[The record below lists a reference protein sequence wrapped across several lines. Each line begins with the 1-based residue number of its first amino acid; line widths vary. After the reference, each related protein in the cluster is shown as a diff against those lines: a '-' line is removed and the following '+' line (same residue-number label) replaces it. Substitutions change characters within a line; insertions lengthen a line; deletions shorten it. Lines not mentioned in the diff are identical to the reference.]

1 MVYNSNM
8 ENIVF
13 NDLFTKEECEDLIK
27 MVQHEMETRPHVSIM
42 VDENGSLINQDDV
55 VMVDRDNGRLMAEI
69 LPTPEYIVEKLK
81 TIVREQY
88 GDCEYISTVYA
99 EYSSNTGNPK
109 LNGHFDSKLDTTLID
124 YQLKSNTTW
133 PITID
138 GTNYEL
144 VDNQAVLLR
153 PHKQFHG
160 RPQKNFEKH
169 DFVKMLF
176 FFFKKP
182 TNRE

>member
-1 MVYNSNM
+1 M

-13 NDLFTKEECEDLIK
+13 NDLFTRKEREDLAL
-27 MVQHEMETRPHVSIM
+27 MVQHEMETRPHVSIL
-42 VDENGSLINQDDV
+42 VDENGSLINQDNV
-55 VMVDRDNGRLMAEI
+55 VMIDRDNGRLMVEI

-81 TIVREQY
+81 TIIKEQY

-124 YQLKSNTTW
+124 YQLASTTKW

-144 VDNQAVLLR
+144 VDNQGVLLR
-153 PHKQFHG
+153 PFKQYHG
-160 RPQKNFEKH
+160 RPPKTFQKDDYVN
-169 DFVKMLF
+169 MLF
-176 FFFKKP
+176 FFFQKP

>member
-1 MVYNSNM
+1 MGYNSSM

-13 NDLFTKEECEDLIK
+13 NDLFTREECEDLIK
-27 MVQHEMETRPHVSIM
+27 MVEFEMKNRPHVPILQ
-42 VDENGSLINQDDV
+42 DENGSLINQDDV
-55 VMVDRDNGRLMAEI
+55 VMIDKDNGRLMAEI
-69 LPTPEYIVEKLK
+69 LPTPEYIIEKLK
-81 TIVREQY
+81 RVVRENY

-124 YQLKSNTTW
+124 YQLQANTTW

-144 VDNQAVLLR
+144 VNNQAVLLR
-153 PHKQFHG
+153 PFKQFHG

-169 DFVKMLF
+169 EYVNMLF
-176 FFFKKP
+176 FFFQKP

>member
-1 MVYNSNM
+1 M
-8 ENIVF
+8 ENIIF
-13 NDLFTKEECEDLIK
+13 NDLFTKEECMELNL
-27 MVQHEMETRPHVSIM
+27 MVQHELENRPHVPILA
-42 VDENGSLINQDDV
+42 DKDGSLINQDDV
-55 VMVDRDNGRLMAEI
+55 VMIDQDNGRLMVEI

-109 LNGHFDSKLDTTLID
+109 LNGHFDTKLDTTLID
-124 YQLKSNTTW
+124 YQLASNTKW
-133 PITID
+133 PITVD

-144 VDNQAVLLR
+144 IDNQAVLLR
-153 PHKQFHG
+153 PFKQYHG
-160 RPQKNFEKH
+160 RPQKTFEK
-169 DFVKMLF
+169 DEYVNMLF
-176 FFFKKP
+176 FFFQKP